1 MEYYKQ
7 LRKMAAS
14 MNHDSFKL
22 CMRNFFLYYHLKAA
36 AKEKIDDGLESF
48 VIETIAHHWGYSNN
62 YDESL
67 WKYTERYLH
76 FIESSKNKNHI
87 LNEVSLAIANREKQD
102 EFFQNENHFYIIRD
116 ESIRK
121 LSKSGEVFIDLENE
135 NNQSIY
141 PSNSFKNRLIYE
153 KLEIDTLK
161 TFKSI
166 SKILGPKWAII
177 LRVSGGMCTWNGRDF
192 GLEPFVQ
199 LTTARVEGDILYNE
213 EVCLAQCALPVT
225 LDLIY
230 EMADDL
236 ASHSDEAYHTPQFY
250 EMKKII
256 SSHYLKEEL
265 DRKLSVKEPSTSSR
279 GMTAK
284 I

>member
-7 LRKMAAS
+7 LRRIAAS

-22 CMRNFFLYYHLKAA
+22 CMRNFFLQYHLKAELE
-36 AKEKIDDGLESF
+36 EKIDDGLESF
-48 VIETIAHHWGYSNN
+48 VIETIAHHWGYSHN

-67 WKYTERYLH
+67 WKYTERYFD
-76 FIESSKNKNHI
+76 FIETSKNKNHI
-87 LNEVSLAIANREKQD
+87 LNEVSLAVANREKQD
-102 EFFQNENHFYIIRD
+102 NFLVNETHYYIIND
-116 ESIRK
+116 GSIMMA
-121 LSKSGEVFIDLENE
+121 SKKGEFLMDPKNE
-135 NNQSIY
+135 KTQSIY
-141 PSNSFKNRLIYE
+141 PSNSFKNRFIYE
-153 KLEIDTLK
+153 KLEMDTLK
-161 TFKSI
+161 TFGSLI
-166 SKILGPKWAII
+166 NILGPKWAII
-177 LRVSGGMCTWNGRDF
+177 LKVSGGMCTWNGRDF

-199 LTTARVEGDILYNE
+199 LTTARVEGDTLYNE

-236 ASHSDEAYHTPQFY
+236 ASHSDEAYHAPQFY

-265 DRKLSVKEPSTSSR
+265 DRKLSVKGQPASSR